1 MFTGAASIEVGIVGK
16 IPEMNA
22 EEHYREAEHLIGA
35 PQSGPRPKE
44 HDVAL
49 AQVHALL
56 ALTATLAETSHS
68 PFHRTPEFPLPDH

>member
-1 MFTGAASIEVGIVGK
+1 VFICTASIEVGIVGR
-16 IPEMNA
+16 IPGMNA
-22 EEHYREAEHLIGA
+22 EEHYREAEHLISA
-35 PQSGPRPKE
+35 PPSGPRPKE

-68 PFHRTPEFPLPDH
+68 PFYRAPEFPLPDH